1 MRVSI
6 ASRVVPARSETITRS
21 SPAKRLTSEDL
32 PTFGRP
38 MTARRTAPG
47 RFAMLRTSYPTWIWA
62 GVVVSAIGFALIVYT
77 WGRVAG
83 LLNVALQLPYIVS
96 GGFTGVG
103 LILVGLTVINVATK
117 RQDAAERSR
126 QMTELREL
134 LVEMRSAMEEAP

>member
-1 MRVSI
+1 MSQTATLPV
-6 ASRVVPARSETITRS
+6 
-21 SPAKRLTSEDL
+21 LED
-32 PTFGRP
+32 GD
-38 MTARRTAPG
+38 MTAGNTAP
-47 RFAMLRTSYPTWIWA
+47 RRLAMLRTSYPTWIWA
-62 GVVVSAIGFALIVYT
+62 GVVLCAIGFALIVYT

-126 QMTELREL
+126 QLSELREL
-134 LVEMRSAMEEAP
+134 LVDMRSAMEEAP